1 MLVLL
6 VLSLLWLP
14 NLCNAAVI
22 LRKREESLDSLP
34 GTQYDGTG
42 TYYDTGVGSC
52 GKKDTNDELIV
63 AINKAQMGNGPN
75 PNANPH
81 CGKYVVVQ
89 GTNGNV
95 KAKIEDTCPT
105 CGSGSLDLS
114 PAVFRAVCGD
124 ESKGKC
130 AIHWK
135 FT

>member
-6 VLSLLWLP
+6 VVLVLL

-22 LRKREESLDSLP
+22 LRKRESLDSLP
-34 GTQYDGTG
+34 GTQYDGIG
-42 TYYDTGVGSC
+42 TYYNTGVGSC
-52 GKKDTNDELIV
+52 GKKDTNDELVV

-81 CGKYVVVQ
+81 CGKYVFIE
-89 GTNGNV
+89 GTDGET

-105 CGSGSLDLS
+105 CDSGSLDLS
-114 PAVFRAVCGD
+114 PTVFRAVCGD

-130 AIHWK
+130 DIHWK